1 MKVFI
6 YFFLYLFS
14 MTVFAQDVQLNSP
27 QKGEVKLSD
36 SVLSALKKWD
46 KDFRVFPI
54 KSFPPTV
61 IGLFRDSKQELPM
74 VVLGD
79 FNGDQKQDVAL
90 LGHNKT
96 QQRVV
101 ILVVQDKTFVAV
113 DVNTKPFVDPEKAF
127 LETEDTGKEKGL
139 SFYLSLL
146 SAKDLEMSKK
156 STFKHKPDALQL
168 ENYGGQTNAY
178 YLKPKS
184 KNQFELIEY
193 KGMINE

>member
-1 MKVFI
+1 MI
-6 YFFLYLFS
+6 QLISIFFLYFS
-14 MTVFAQDVQLNSP
+14 AQAQDVLLNSP
-27 QKGEVKLSD
+27 QKGEVKTNEV
-36 SVLSALKKWD
+36 VLNILNKWD
-46 KDFRVFPI
+46 KNFAVFPI

-74 VVLGD
+74 AVLGD
-79 FNGDQKQDVAL
+79 FNGDQKQDIAL

-101 ILVVQDKTFVAV
+101 ILVAQDKTYSVV
-113 DVNTKPFVDPEKAF
+113 DVNTKPFEDPEKSF

-146 SAKDLEMSKK
+146 PAKDLEMSKK

-178 YLKPKS
+178 YLKAKG
-184 KNQFELIEY
+184 KNKFELIEY